1 MKNAEYPETAGRVP
15 LDDAVPS
22 SPGDSTSPS
31 DGACAQSRPAA
42 PLIAEGIA
50 DALENLRPNPEL
62 FEQLRDMSTADR
74 LLTSWAAEELNAWY
88 NERLH
93 DADVSVAELMRL
105 PRYRGVPV
113 RELSAQLDEY
123 RHLSFREAICTP
135 SRSRYIAPDH
145 SYTRATLQGVIVGAI
160 LAASI
165 AGFWYAVYQV
175 ARAWL

>member
-15 LDDAVPS
+15 SDDVMVPS
-22 SPGDSTSPS
+22 SPGESTTPS

-50 DALENLRPNPEL
+50 DALKNLRPNPEL
-62 FEQLRDMSTADR
+62 FEQLRDLSTADR
-74 LLTSWAAEELNAWY
+74 LTSWAPEELNAWY
-88 NERLH
+88 NERLR
-93 DADVSVAELMRL
+93 DADVNMGVIVRQQWELA
-105 PRYRGVPV
+105 
-113 RELSAQLDEY
+113 AQLEDY
-123 RHLSFREAICTP
+123 RNLSFREAVCTP
-135 SRSRYIAPDH
+135 SRSRYIVPAH
-145 SYTRATLQGVIVGAI
+145 SYTRATLQGIIVGAV